1 MLKRLTLAA
10 MLSLGVAAGALAAG
24 ERHGGTLVFT
34 APYGSSF
41 ATLDVQSSPNTQ
53 EEFITQ
59 AIHRALYSWDSN
71 QNKPVLEL
79 ATSEEV
85 SEDGKVHTY
94 HLRKNAVFHNGK
106 PLTADDIIYSYKR
119 IANPENAFPGASFIA
134 VIKGAEDYIAGKA
147 DEISGLKKIDDH
159 TLEITYTGTINPGF
173 PLMQNTTVIY
183 PRMSRTNRPS
193 ARIRSASAPSSSRS
207 TARFA
212 GRRGKIRQVLRGGQ
226 AYLDRINIVL
236 MAEDAARDVA
246 FRNKEIDVSILGP
259 TQYQAYQG
267 EEGLKDHLLEVAE
280 VYTRNIGFNPAFEP
294 FKDKRV
300 RQAINHA
307 INAPLII
314 ERLVK
319 NKAYPASGW
328 LPISSPAFDK
338 DKAPYAYD
346 PEKAK
351 ALLAEAGY
359 ADGFEFEVTASPNE
373 SWGVPIVEA
382 ILPMLKKVGITVKPK
397 PVESSTLGE
406 AVTTNNFQAFIWSN
420 LSGPDP
426 LNALRCYYSKTAQ
439 SACNYTSYASPE
451 FDKLY
456 EAAQQER
463 DPAKQNDLLRQANNI
478 VQDDA
483 PVWFFNY
490 NKAVMAYQP
499 WIHGLVPNATELAI
513 QPYDEIWIDET
524 RRHRAS
530 KTLRGRG

>member
-10 MLSLGVAAGALAAG
+10 MLSLGVATGALAAG

-41 ATLDVQSSPNTQ
+41 ATLDVQASPNTQ
-53 EEFITQ
+53 EEFIAQ
-59 AIHRALYSWDSN
+59 AIHRALYSWDSI

-79 ATSEEV
+79 ARSEDV
-85 SEDGKVHTY
+85 SEDGTVHTY
-94 HLRKNAVFHNGK
+94 HLRDNAIFHNGK
-106 PLTADDIIYSYKR
+106 PLTADDIIYSYRR
-119 IANPENAFPGASFIA
+119 IANPKNAFPGASYIA
-134 VIKGAEDYIAGKA
+134 VIKGADDFIAGKA
-147 DEISGLKKIDDH
+147 KEISGLKKIDDH
-159 TLEITYTGTINPGF
+159 TLEITFVGPINPGF
-173 PLMQNTTVIY
+173 SLMQNTTVIY
-183 PRMSRTNRPS
+183 PSDVKDE
-193 ARIRSASAPSSSRS
+193 SS
-207 TARFA
+207 FA
-212 GRRGKIRQVLRGGQ
+212 KTPVGLGAFVFKEHVPGSQVVVEKFDRYYEEGKP
-226 AYLDRINIVL
+226 YLDRINITL
-236 MAEDAARDVA
+236 MGEDAARDIA

-267 EEGLKDHLLEVAE
+267 EDALKDYLLEVAE
-280 VYTRNIGFNPAFEP
+280 VYTRTIGFNPSFEP

-300 RQAINHA
+300 RQAINYA
-307 INAPLII
+307 INTPLIV

-328 LPISSPAFDK
+328 LPLSSPAFDK
-338 DKAPYAYD
+338 DKAPYAFD
-346 PEKAK
+346 PDKAK

-397 PVESSTLGE
+397 PVESSALGD
-406 AVTTNNFQAFIWSN
+406 AVTSGNFSAYIWSIP
-420 LSGPDP
+420 SGPDP
-426 LNALRCYYSKTAQ
+426 LNALRCFLSTTPQ
-439 SACNYTSYASPE
+439 SACNYSSYANPE
-451 FDKLY
+451 FDTLFR
-456 EAAQQER
+456 AAEQER
-463 DPAKQNDLLRQANNI
+463 DPTRQSDLLRQANNI

-499 WIHGLVPNATELAI
+499 WIHGLVPNATELAV

-524 RRHRAS
+524 APDARR
-530 KTLRGRG
+530 

>member
-10 MLSLGVAAGALAAG
+10 MLSLGVATGALAAG

-41 ATLDVQSSPNTQ
+41 ATLDVQASPNTQ

-79 ATSEEV
+79 ATSEDV
-85 SEDGKVHTY
+85 SEDGTVHTY
-94 HLRKNAVFHNGK
+94 HLRDNAVFHNGK
-106 PLTADDIIYSYKR
+106 PLTADDIIYSYTR
-119 IANPENAFPGASFIA
+119 IANPKNAFPGASYIA
-134 VIKGAEDYIAGKA
+134 VIKGAEDFIAGKA
-147 DEISGLKKIDDH
+147 EEISGLKKIDDH
-159 TLEITYTGTINPGF
+159 TLEITYTGPINPGF

-183 PRMSRTNRPS
+183 PSNVEDE
-193 ARIRSASAPSSSRS
+193 SS
-207 TARFA
+207 FA
-212 GRRGKIRQVLRGGQ
+212 KTPFGLGAFVFKEHVPGSQVVVEKFDKYYEEGKP
-226 AYLDRINIVL
+226 YLDRINIVL

-267 EEGLKDHLLEVAE
+267 EEVLKDHLLEVAE

-319 NKAYPASGW
+319 NKAYPAAGW

-338 DKAPYAYD
+338 DKVPYAFD
-346 PEKAK
+346 PDKAK

-382 ILPMLKKVGITVKPK
+382 ILPMLKKVGISVKPK
-397 PVESSTLGE
+397 PVESSALGD
-406 AVTTNNFQAFIWSN
+406 AVTSNNFQAFIWSN

-426 LNALRCYYSKTAQ
+426 LNALRCYYSKTPQ
-439 SACNYTSYASPE
+439 SACNYASYASPE

-463 DPAKQNDLLRQANNI
+463 DAAKQNDLLRQANNI

-499 WIHGLVPNATELAI
+499 WIHGLVPNATELAV

-524 RRHRAS
+524 APD
-530 KTLRGRG
+530 GRK

>member
-1 MLKRLTLAA
+1 MLKKLTLAA
-10 MLSLGVAAGALAAG
+10 ILSIGVASGALAAG

-41 ATLDVQSSPNTQ
+41 ATLDVQASPNTQ

-59 AIHRALYSWDSN
+59 AIHRALYSWDAN
-71 QNKPVLEL
+71 ENKPVLEL
-79 ATSEEV
+79 ATSADV
-85 SEDGKVHTY
+85 SDDGRIYTY
-94 HLRKNAVFHNGK
+94 HLRDNAVFHNGK

-119 IANPENAFPGASFIA
+119 IASPKNAFPGASFIA
-134 VIKGAEDYIAGKA
+134 NIEGANDYIAGKTH
-147 DEISGLKKIDDH
+147 EISGLKKVNDQ
-159 TLEITYTGTINPGF
+159 TLEITYTAPINPGF
-173 PLMQNTTVIY
+173 ALMQNTTAIY
-183 PRMSRTNRPS
+183 PSNVEDE
-193 ARIRSASAPSSSRS
+193 SS
-207 TARFA
+207 FA
-212 GRRGKIRQVLRGGQ
+212 KSPVGLGAFTFKEHVPGSQLVVDKFDKYYEEGKP
-226 AYLDRINIVL
+226 YLDRINIVL

-267 EEGLKDHLLEVAE
+267 EEGLKDQLLEVAE

-307 INAPLII
+307 INTPLII

-328 LPISSPAFDK
+328 LPLSSPAFDK
-338 DKAPYAYD
+338 DKAAYAFD

-382 ILPMLKKVGITVKPK
+382 ILPMLQKVGITVKPK
-397 PVESSTLGE
+397 PVESAALGD
-406 AVTTNNFQAFIWSN
+406 AVTSNNFQAFIWSN

-426 LNALRCYYSKTAQ
+426 LNAMRCYYSKTLQ
-439 SACNYTSYASPE
+439 SACNYTSFANAE
-451 FDKLY
+451 FDTLY

-463 DPAKQNDLLRQANNI
+463 DTAKQTELLRQANNL
-478 VQDDA
+478 VQDEA

-499 WIHGLVPNATELAI
+499 WVHGLVPNAMELAI

-524 RRHRAS
+524 APAS
-530 KTLRGRG
+530 RQ

>member
-1 MLKRLTLAA
+1 MLKRLSIAA
-10 MLSLGVAAGALAAG
+10 MLSLGAATMAFADG

-59 AIHRALYSWDSN
+59 AIHRALYSWDSIN
-71 QNKPVLEL
+71 NKPVLEL
-79 ATSEEV
+79 ATSADV
-85 SEDGKVHTY
+85 SDDGTSYTY
-94 HLRKNAVFHNGK
+94 HLRDNAVFHNGK

-119 IANPENAFPGASFIA
+119 IGNPKNAFPGASYIA
-134 VIKGAEDYIAGKA
+134 IIKGADDYIAGKA
-147 DEISGLKKIDDH
+147 QDISGLKKIDDH
-159 TLEITYTGTINPGF
+159 TLQVTYTGPINPGF
-173 PLMQNTTVIY
+173 SLMQNTTVIY
-183 PRMSRTNRPS
+183 PSNV
-193 ARIRSASAPSSSRS
+193 ADES
-207 TARFA
+207 TFGKNPIGLGAFA
-212 GRRGKIRQVLRGGQ
+212 FKEYTPGSQVVVEKFDKYYEKGKP
-226 AYLDRINIVL
+226 YLDRVKIVL
-236 MAEDAARDVA
+236 MGEDSARDVA

-267 EEGLKDHLLEVAE
+267 EDALKDHLLEVAE

-300 RQAINHA
+300 RQAINYA
-307 INAPLII
+307 INTPLIV

-328 LPISSPAFDK
+328 LPLSSPAFDK
-338 DKAPYAYD
+338 EKPAYAYD

-359 ADGFEFEVTASPNE
+359 AKGFSFEVTASPNE

-382 ILPMLKKVGITVKPK
+382 VLPMLQKVGITVKPK
-397 PVESSTLGE
+397 PVESSALGD
-406 AVTTNNFQAFIWSN
+406 AVTSNNFQAFIWSN

-426 LNALRCYYSKTAQ
+426 LQALRCYYSKTPQ
-439 SACNYTSYASPE
+439 SACNYESFSNAD

-463 DPAKQNDLLRQANNI
+463 DPAKQNELLRQANNLI
-478 VQDDA
+478 QDEA

-513 QPYDEIWIDET
+513 QPYDEIWIDDT
-524 RRHRAS
+524 APDSRS
-530 KTLRGRG
+530 

>member
-1 MLKRLTLAA
+1 MLKKLTLAA
-10 MLSLGVAAGALAAG
+10 MLSMGVATGALAAD
-24 ERHGGTLVFT
+24 ERHGGTLIFT

-41 ATLDVQSSPNTQ
+41 ASLDVHSSPNTQ

-71 QNKPVLEL
+71 ENKPVLEL
-79 ATSEEV
+79 ATSADV
-85 SEDGKVHTY
+85 SDDGTVFTY
-94 HLRKNAVFHNGK
+94 HLRENAVFHNGK
-106 PLTADDIIYSYKR
+106 ALTADDIIYSYKR
-119 IANPENAFPGASFIA
+119 IADPKNAFPGASHINN
-134 VIKGAEDYIAGKA
+134 IKGASDYIAGNEK
-147 DEISGLKKIDDH
+147 EISGLKKIDDH
-159 TLEITYTGTINPGF
+159 TLEITFVAPINPGF
-173 PLMQNTTVIY
+173 ALMSNTTVIY
-183 PRMSRTNRPS
+183 PSNIEDESVFAT
-193 ARIRSASAPSSSRS
+193 APIGLGAFVFKEHVPGSQLVVEK
-207 TARFA
+207 FDKYYEE
-212 GRRGKIRQVLRGGQ
+212 GKP
-226 AYLDRINIVL
+226 YLDRINIVL
-236 MAEDAARDVA
+236 MAEDSARDVA

-267 EEGLKDHLLEVAE
+267 EEVLKDNLLEVAE

-300 RQAINHA
+300 RQAVNHA
-307 INAPLII
+307 INSPLII

-338 DKAPYAYD
+338 DKAAYDFD

-373 SWGVPIVEA
+373 SWGIPIVEA
-382 ILPMLKKVGITVKPK
+382 ILPMLQKVGITVKPR
-397 PVESSTLGE
+397 PVESAALGD
-406 AVTTNNFQAFIWSN
+406 AVTSNNFQAYIWSN

-426 LNALRCYYSKTAQ
+426 LNAMRCFYSETPQ
-439 SACNYTSYASPE
+439 SACNYTSFSNPE

-463 DPAKQNDLLRQANNI
+463 DIDKQNDLLRQANNL
-478 VQDDA
+478 VQDEA

-499 WIHGLVPNATELAI
+499 WVHGLVPNATELAI

-524 RRHRAS
+524 APAS
-530 KTLRGRG
+530 RQ